1 MNLTAIKA
9 ELPSSPA
16 FVIDRETLL
25 ANLRILAE
33 LKKQSGVHILYSIKS
48 LPLSR
53 VLQEARPFVDG
64 FSVSSLFEARLA
76 QEILQKTGGIH
87 LTTPGIRP
95 DEIEAL
101 SGYCTHIAFNSP
113 SQFRRF
119 APAFSGKVS
128 TGLRINPKL
137 SSLNDE
143 RFDPCRPHSKL
154 GVAIEY
160 LENLESWHGIEGLHI
175 HTSFSA
181 TDYTALTTT
190 LQKLEDS
197 LGGRLDRLE
206 WINLGG
212 GYLYGQISDHQPLI
226 DYVRQLKTRY
236 GVEVYIEPG
245 KAIVGNAGHLVAT
258 VLDIFVSDGK
268 TVAILD
274 TSVNHH
280 PEVFEYQRRPE
291 LAEHAPA
298 GTHTAILAGS
308 TCLAGDLFGEYR
320 FAAPLAIG
328 DKVVFNNVGAY
339 SLIKANRFNGYDLPA
354 IYLAGAS
361 GLECVKQFGYEDY
374 RSQWRCGR
382 DDSLGS
388 ARQQLSEIDYY
399 EKQIINSPL

>member
-1 MNLTAIKA
+1 MMNLTAIKA

-16 FVIDRETLL
+16 FVIDRKALL
-25 ANLRILAE
+25 ANLRLLAE
-33 LKKQSGVHILYSIKS
+33 LKKQSGVRILYSIKS

-76 QEILQKTGGIH
+76 HEVLQKTGGIH

-95 DEIEAL
+95 DEVEAL
-101 SGYCTHIAFNSP
+101 GAHCTHIAFNSL

-119 APAFSGKVS
+119 TPALSEKVS

-154 GVAIEY
+154 GVAIED
-160 LENLESWHGIEGLHI
+160 LARLESWRGIEGLHI

-181 TDYTALTTT
+181 TAYTALTAT
-190 LQKLEDS
+190 LQKLEEQLGAR
-197 LGGRLDRLE
+197 LGGLE

-212 GYLYGQISDHQPLI
+212 GYLYGQINGHQPFI
-226 DYVRQLKTRY
+226 DGIKKLKTRY

-245 KAIVGNAGHLVAT
+245 KAVIGNAGHLIAT
-258 VLDIFVSDGK
+258 VLDIFASDGK

-280 PEVFEYQRRPE
+280 PEVFEYQRRPD
-291 LAEHAPA
+291 LAEHAPEGRHA
-298 GTHTAILAGS
+298 AILAGC

-320 FAAPLAIG
+320 FAAPLGIG
-328 DKVVFNNVGAY
+328 DKVVFKNVGAY
-339 SLIKANRFNGYDLPA
+339 SLIKANRFNGYDLPG
-354 IYLAGAS
+354 IYIAGDS
-361 GLECVKQFGYEDY
+361 TLECVKQFAYEDY
-374 RSQWRCGR
+374 RSQWRCKEES
-382 DDSLGS
+382 SLIAKETAS
-388 ARQQLSEIDYY
+388 TT
-399 EKQIINSPL
+399 